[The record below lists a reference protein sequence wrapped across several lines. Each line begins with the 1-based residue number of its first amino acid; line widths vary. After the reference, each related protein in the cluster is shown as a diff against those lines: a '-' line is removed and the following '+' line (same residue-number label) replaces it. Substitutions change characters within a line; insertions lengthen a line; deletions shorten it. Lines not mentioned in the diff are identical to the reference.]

1 MSQGKSIVANL
12 GREGLVQNANVSDWS
27 FLYIASTVKDPRFN
41 VGDKVRTPDGR
52 TFRYAKS
59 GAACWTGR
67 GNVFY
72 NAIPATGIDYSL
84 LYSAAAVGATSVQ
97 MTNQGTVAQTEDGLR
112 GGFILLKPVTGS
124 TDQVLQMR
132 GIIGNTAG
140 GISDVITIYLDAPVS
155 AALTTASY
163 AFCMPSPWS
172 DIRYLENATA
182 YNCSHAGVAAVNVTA
197 ASMYFWIQTWGL
209 CWIAPQPECGATDYG
224 REVVFRYDGSI
235 QLRDYSSA
243 QGGAY
248 GQVAGFIV
256 DNNTAANGATI
267 IFLQIDP

>member
-1 MSQGKSIVANL
+1 MSQGKSIVLNL
-12 GREGLVQNANVSDWS
+12 GREGLVQNSNVSDWS
-27 FLYIASTVKDPRFN
+27 FLYDTSTVKDPRFN

-67 GNVFY
+67 GNQFY

-84 LYSAAAVGATSVQ
+84 LYAAAAIGATSIQ
-97 MTNQGTVAQTEDGLR
+97 MTNQGTVAQTLDGLR
-112 GGFILLKPVTGS
+112 GGLIILKPVTGS

-140 GISDVITIYLDAPVS
+140 GVSDVITIYLDAPLT

-172 DIRYLENATA
+172 DIRYGALTYA
-182 YNCSHAGVAAVNVTA
+182 SFAGVAAVNVTA

-209 CWIAPQPECGATDYG
+209 CWIAPQAECGTTVYERD
-224 REVVFRYDGSI
+224 VVFRYDGCI
-235 QLRDYSSA
+235 QHRGTAGIDGLS
-243 QGGAY
+243 
-248 GQVAGFIV
+248 GQHAGFIV
-256 DNNTAANGATI
+256 DNNAAANGSTI